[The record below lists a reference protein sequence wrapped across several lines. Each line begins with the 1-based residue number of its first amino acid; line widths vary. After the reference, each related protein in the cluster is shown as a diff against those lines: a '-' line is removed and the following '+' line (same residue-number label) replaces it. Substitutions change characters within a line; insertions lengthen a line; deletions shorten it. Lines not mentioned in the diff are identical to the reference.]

1 MIEFMV
7 GLSRNVV
14 LMTAVAGW
22 FVAQVLKALLYTL
35 LNREFKFERLFGSGG
50 MPSSHA
56 STMLAAVMAA
66 TMEHGPQSF
75 EFAITVLLALIVL
88 HDARGVRLE
97 TGRQAEVLNKLMRHG
112 DLKELFQ
119 DEDYLKELVGHTLIQ
134 VIIGSLIGIVTGV
147 FMCSYAF

>member
-7 GLSRNVV
+7 GLSRNAV
-14 LMTAVAGW
+14 LMTAGW

>member
-1 MIEFMV
+1 MIELMV
-7 GLSRNVV
+7 GLSHNVV

-22 FVAQVLKALLYTL
+22 FVAQFLKALLYAF
-35 LNREFKFERLFGSGG
+35 LNHEFKFERLFGSGG

-56 STMLAAVMAA
+56 STMLAAVVAA
-66 TMEHGPQSF
+66 VMEHGPQSF

-97 TGRQAEVLNKLMRHG
+97 TGKQAEVLNKLMHHS

-119 DEDYLKELVGHTLIQ
+119 DEAYLKELVGHTFIQ
-134 VIIGSLIGIVTGV
+134 VTIGSFIGIITGLLV
-147 FMCSYAF
+147 CSYAF

>member
-1 MIEFMV
+1 MIEFIV
-7 GLSRNVV
+7 GLSRNAV

-56 STMLAAVMAA
+56 STMLAAVVAA
-66 TMEHGPQSF
+66 TMQHGPQSF

>member
-7 GLSRNVV
+7 GLSRNAV

-56 STMLAAVMAA
+56 STMLAAVVAA
-66 TMEHGPQSF
+66 TMQHGPQSF

>member
-1 MIEFMV
+1 MIEFIV
-7 GLSRNVV
+7 GLSRNAV

>member
-7 GLSRNVV
+7 GLSRNAV

-22 FVAQVLKALLYTL
+22 FVAQVLKALLYAF
-35 LNREFKFERLFGSGG
+35 LNHEFKFERLFGSGG

-56 STMLAAVMAA
+56 ATMLAAVVAA

>member
-1 MIEFMV
+1 MIEFLV
-7 GLSRNVV
+7 GLSRNAV

-35 LNREFKFERLFGSGG
+35 LNREVKFERLFGSGG

-56 STMLAAVMAA
+56 STMLAAVVAA
-66 TMEHGPQSF
+66 TMQHGPQSF

>member
-1 MIEFMV
+1 M
-7 GLSRNVV
+7 
-14 LMTAVAGW
+14 
-22 FVAQVLKALLYTL
+22 AQVLKALLYTL

>member
-7 GLSRNVV
+7 GLSRNAV

-56 STMLAAVMAA
+56 STMLAAVVAA

>member
-1 MIEFMV
+1 MIEFIV
-7 GLSRNVV
+7 GLSRNAV

-56 STMLAAVMAA
+56 STMLAAVVAA

>member
-7 GLSRNVV
+7 GLSRNAV